1 MDSEIKLLKLHMAEV
16 VDLQRS
22 AALLSWDQQTYMP
35 SGGSK
40 DRAQQL
46 ATLEGLAHRLFISNK
61 VGDLIGELE
70 SNVNDID
77 YDSDDASF
85 IRYVSK
91 KFKREKRMPNSLV
104 SDLANTTSL
113 AQEAWVLAR
122 QNIDYALF

>member
-1 MDSEIKLLKLHMAEV
+1 
-16 VDLQRS
+16 
-22 AALLSWDQQTYMP
+22 
-35 SGGSK
+35 
-40 DRAQQL
+40 
-46 ATLEGLAHRLFISNK
+46 
-61 VGDLIGELE
+61 
-70 SNVNDID
+70 ID

-122 QNIDYALF
+122 QNNDYALFQPHLQKVLDLTRQKSE